1 MKAFFSHLASL
12 YFVKNSIDVAWDE
25 LMSPRFDTLRKFI
38 FGTQGEL
45 LRFRQLIVNVV
56 MATDIFDKEINDRRK
71 ERWARAFNPPE
82 GASKEEVN
90 DLRGTIVIEHI
101 VSLLGYHSMSFMTL
115 PFCFYFPLH
124 SSKFIS
130 PLRLHLS
137 TRSKLVMS
145 VTRCNIG

>member
-1 MKAFFSHLASL
+1 
-12 YFVKNSIDVAWDE
+12 
-25 LMSPRFDTLRKFI
+25 MSPRFDILRKFI

-101 VSLLGYHSMSFMTL
+101 VSCMVNRVITQCHS
-115 PFCFYFPLH
+115 
-124 SSKFIS
+124 
-130 PLRLHLS
+130 
-137 TRSKLVMS
+137 
-145 VTRCNIG
+145 